1 MTTAALSYS
10 RISLP
15 SINPVRKRRRILSNG
30 VNWKIVFFAALLICS
45 FLLVFYAYQINALT
59 KGTYLKNS
67 YEKEINGLS
76 RENGNLEVSFAES
89 GFLGQVLAKTQEM
102 NFLKTTSVK
111 YIQILD
117 ASFAS
122 ANRDNM
128 R

>member
-15 SINPVRKRRRILSNG
+15 SIN
-30 VNWKIVFFAALLICS
+30 WKIVFFASLLMCS
-45 FLLVFYAYQINALT
+45 SLLVFYALQINALT
-59 KGTYLKNS
+59 KGTYLINS
-67 YEKEINGLS
+67 YEKEINGLY
-76 RENGNLEVSFAES
+76 RENCNLEVSFAES

>member
-10 RISLP
+10 RIQNKIQSRVGSVSLP
-15 SINPVRKRRRILSNG
+15 S
-30 VNWKIVFFAALLICS
+30 VNWKIVFFASFLACS
-45 FLLVFYAYQINALT
+45 ALLVFYAFQINDLT
-59 KGTYLKNS
+59 KGTYLINN
-67 YEKEINGLS
+67 YEKEINSLA

-111 YIQILD
+111 YIQILN

-122 ANRDNM
+122 VNRDNM